1 MSAAVLLN
9 EHTGERPISLGG
21 IRLTD
26 VITGDAVDLGLEP
39 PRALLTVIRHRY

>member
-9 EHTGERPISLGG
+9 EQRGERPISLGG

-26 VITGDAVDLGLEP
+26 AITGDEVDLGREP